1 MIHDKCICDFKIVG
15 EDRGCYYDETDRCLI
30 YLHHHES
37 LSDLYM
43 TVQHE
48 IIHFCLAK
56 IEESDDMDEIQ
67 VWCYS
72 SSNNYNSYKS
82 NFLS

>member
-1 MIHDKCICDFKIVG
+1 MSHDKCLCDFKIVG
-15 EDRGCYYDETDRCLI
+15 DDRGCYYDQTDRCLI

-48 IIHFCLAK
+48 LIHFCLAK
-56 IEESDDMDEIQ
+56 IDETDNMDEVQEEKLIFHMA
-67 VWCYS
+67 WAEEI
-72 SSNNYNSYKS
+72 
-82 NFLS
+82 L